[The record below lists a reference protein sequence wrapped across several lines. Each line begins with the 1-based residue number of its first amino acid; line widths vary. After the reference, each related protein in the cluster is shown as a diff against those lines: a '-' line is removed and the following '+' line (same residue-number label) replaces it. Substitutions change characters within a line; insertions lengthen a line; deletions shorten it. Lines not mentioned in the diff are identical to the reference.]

1 MWTRSYFRCAG
12 RLILN
17 IWKPFSHSLISEC
30 LDILRLALSCR
41 LSQGQ
46 VKRNTLCTHTVCTGY
61 EKNTLW
67 TGTFK
72 NCVLF
77 LIRRT
82 SERSLFQ
89 FLSCLL
95 SPEIFFRFL
104 KKKKEEKLFKT
115 VSAPGEAPQNFPF
128 SRRLIK
134 TLSPQNQ
141 LKSVISK
148 LFSNEE
154 LLETIYVTEDAPPNS
169 LPSYKREAPQN
180 GLPPWTSSSLKKCIC
195 RSFSKRYSLQNE
207 KLLKNGRSSS
217 SKRSLLS
224 KKPLLKN
231 GSLFIKEKLLKTVS
245 PLEK

>member
-1 MWTRSYFRCAG
+1 MWTRSYFRCAV

-104 KKKKEEKLFKT
+104 KKKKRRSSSKLSQHLEKLLKT
-115 VSAPGEAPQNFPF
+115 FLFQGDSEKHFHHKTNSKVSFQNS
-128 SRRLIK
+128 SRM
-134 TLSPQNQ
+134 
-141 LKSVISK
+141 
-148 LFSNEE
+148 
-154 LLETIYVTEDAPPNS
+154 
-169 LPSYKREAPQN
+169 
-180 GLPPWTSSSLKKCIC
+180 
-195 RSFSKRYSLQNE
+195 RSFSKPST
-207 KLLKNGRSSS
+207 LLKMLLQTV
-217 SKRSLLS
+217 SLH
-224 KKPLLKN
+224 
-231 GSLFIKEKLLKTVS
+231 IKEKLLKMVS
-245 PLEK
+245 LPEQAAP

>member
-104 KKKKEEKLFKT
+104 KKKR
-115 VSAPGEAPQNFPF
+115 GEA
-128 SRRLIK
+128 
-134 TLSPQNQ
+134 
-141 LKSVISK
+141 
-148 LFSNEE
+148 
-154 LLETIYVTEDAPPNS
+154 
-169 LPSYKREAPQN
+169 
-180 GLPPWTSSSLKKCIC
+180 
-195 RSFSKRYSLQNE
+195 LQNC
-207 KLLKNGRSSS
+207 LSTWRSSS
-217 SKRSLLS
+217 KLSFFKETQKNTFTTKPTQKCHFKTLLEWGASRNHLRYWRCSSKQS
-224 KKPLLKN
+224 P
-231 GSLFIKEKLLKTVS
+231 FI
-245 PLEK
+245 